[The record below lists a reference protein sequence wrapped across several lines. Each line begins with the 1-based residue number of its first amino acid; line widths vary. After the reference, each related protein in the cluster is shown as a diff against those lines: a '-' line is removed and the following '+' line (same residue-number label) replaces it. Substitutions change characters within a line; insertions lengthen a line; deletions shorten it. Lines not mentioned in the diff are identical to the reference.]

1 MANTRSA
8 HRPHRTVL
16 RPRNSSALKAR
27 LFRALGDE
35 ARLTVLE
42 QLADGE
48 QRVTDLAEQLE
59 MPQSSISTH
68 LATLFAA
75 GAVERRSEGRS
86 AYYAF
91 AHPSVRDLLALADE
105 ITVAPIQNGVTCVQA
120 CCQPASGG

>member
-1 MANTRSA
+1 M
-8 HRPHRTVL
+8 L
-16 RPRNSSALKAR
+16 RPRNASALKAR

-48 QRVTDLAEQLE
+48 QRVTELAEQLE

-68 LATLFAA
+68 LATLHAA
-75 GAVERRSEGRS
+75 GAVARRTEGRS

-91 AHPSVRDLLALADE
+91 AHPGMRDLLALADD
-105 ITVAPIQNGVTCVQA
+105 IAVAPIQNGVTCIQA
-120 CCQPASGG
+120 CCQPAGG